1 MGLVT
6 LDALATL
13 AGPYII
19 RLGIDHGVIRENRRA
34 LFGYSALF
42 LAAVALHRV
51 IAWVVSV
58 YTGRIGQHLLLRLRI
73 RVFAHLQ
80 RLGLDFYDREMVGRV
95 MTRMTSDIEA
105 LQSLL
110 QTGLIQAL
118 VQVVTFVGVVAV
130 MFTMNPR
137 LSLVVLTVV
146 PPLVVATLVFRQRS
160 SRAYDQVRERI
171 SAVNARF
178 QESISGVRV
187 TQAFVQ
193 ERRNMGRFREVA
205 ARHRS
210 ARMEGNL
217 LSSAFFP
224 FVELMSV
231 AATILVFWVGASLVD
246 RGSLSPGQLIAS
258 TLYITTVFAPIQ
270 QLSQVLDTYQQGTAA
285 VRKLTELLD
294 EPVSTP
300 ERPDPVDPGRLRG
313 EIEVDRVSFRYGP
326 DTEHALRDITVHIEA
341 G

>member
-1 MGLVT
+1 
-6 LDALATL
+6 
-13 AGPYII
+13 
-19 RLGIDHGVIRENRRA
+19 
-34 LFGYSALF
+34 
-42 LAAVALHRV
+42 
-51 IAWVVSV
+51 
-58 YTGRIGQHLLLRLRI
+58 
-73 RVFAHLQ
+73 Q

-246 RGSLSPGQLIAS
+246 RGSLSPGQLIAF

-270 QLSQVLDTYQQGTAA
+270 QLSQVL
-285 VRKLTELLD
+285 
-294 EPVSTP
+294 
-300 ERPDPVDPGRLRG
+300 
-313 EIEVDRVSFRYGP
+313 
-326 DTEHALRDITVHIEA
+326 
-341 G
+341 